1 MDERKTNERFS
12 SRAYLL
18 SFLLYVTAPSAAT
31 PGVAPRGGWSLGSTC
46 CGIIGAPC
54 RASGGA
60 PNAPGGTPNPPAAM
74 PCCMNPKNC
83 LAACIA
89 AAAAGSCV
97 PGGTPSAAPGAT
109 PPATAGRAG
118 VGFATSA
125 GGANALGAAG
135 AEGVAAVPGAGA
147 ENAPPGP
154 PTEGGFMAARTSA
167 APDARPFFPEHAR
180 TCQGA
185 KRFLSSGPKVAQTSR
200 ALDARASRLA
210 HPARSSF
217 PETSVPVVRSARR
230 ARRAGRV
237 ARARGRR
244 AWTRASQR
252 FAAHARKRAGLL
264 NPRINRRTFT
274 ERGEFRA
281 DRARDR
287 GGWGDLYFWPNEKS
301 RA

>member
-1 MDERKTNERFS
+1 MTARARARDGMKTSACLS

-46 CGIIGAPC
+46 CGISGAPW

-60 PNAPGGTPNPPAAM
+60 PNAPGGTPKPPAAM

-109 PPATAGRAG
+109 PPATGGRAG

-185 KRFLSSGPKVAQTSR
+185 KRFLSSGPKVAQTSVEG
-200 ALDARASRLA
+200 S
-210 HPARSSF
+210 
-217 PETSVPVVRSARR
+217 RR
-230 ARRAGRV
+230 ARFSPRAPRAFLLPRDFRPCRAFRAPCAASRQSG
-237 ARARGRR
+237 ARARAARMDPR
-244 AWTRASQR
+244 EPASI
-252 FAAHARKRAGLL
+252 L
-264 NPRINRRTFT
+264 T
-274 ERGEFRA
+274 
-281 DRARDR
+281 
-287 GGWGDLYFWPNEKS
+287 
-301 RA
+301 